1 MADDKAFSLSRRGF
15 LASAC
20 CLAAAPIF
28 TPVTFAAM
36 PGDNRFVTIVLRG
49 AMDGLDL
56 VQPYGEASFAGMRP
70 DIAIAP
76 DKGLIDLNGFFGLHP
91 AAADL
96 LPLWKAKELAFV
108 HAVSTPYRDQ
118 RSHFD
123 GQDMLESGGGHVAE
137 EKTGWLN
144 RALATIPR
152 STARKAID
160 INTSTELIL
169 SGPEIVD
176 VWASDSNFGMGAD
189 EMQFLTRLYAH
200 DPAFAKA
207 MEEATRADQS
217 AKMGDD
223 PAAKRGEQITDIA
236 ALAGKMLLREYRIA
250 SFSINGW
257 DTHVQQAS
265 QFQKAASDLTKA
277 VVTLKNTLGSDAW
290 KTTVVLA
297 MTEFGRTVRQN
308 GSGGTDHGTGG
319 CCLLAGGAINGG
331 RVLGKWPGIK
341 QEQLFEDRDLMPTAD
356 VREIA
361 AAMLYRQFNVGADDL
376 TAKIFPGLSFDKS
389 SQFLKV

>member
-1 MADDKAFSLSRRGF
+1 MTEITLSRRGF

-20 CLAAAPIF
+20 CLAAVPIF

-56 VQPYGEASFAGMRP
+56 VQPYGDPAFAALRP
-70 DIAIAP
+70 TLALTP
-76 DKGLIDLNGFFGLHP
+76 DKGLLDLDGHFGLNP

-96 LPLWKAKELAFV
+96 MPLWEKSELAFV

-123 GQDMLESGGGHVAE
+123 GQDMLESGGEHVAE

-144 RALATIPR
+144 RALSVIPR
-152 STARKAID
+152 SDARKAID
-160 INTSTELIL
+160 VNTSTELIL
-169 SGPEIVD
+169 SGPNNVD
-176 VWASDSNFGMGAD
+176 VWASDSNLGTAKD
-189 EMQFLTRLYAH
+189 EMQFLMRLYAG

-207 MEEATRADQS
+207 MEEATRANN
-217 AKMGDD
+217 
-223 PAAKRGEQITDIA
+223 AAMITEPDGKRGEKIA
-236 ALAGKMLLREYRIA
+236 DVATLAGNMLKGDYRIA
-250 SFSINGW
+250 SFSITGW
-257 DTHVQQAS
+257 DTHVAQTGQFKRPVQDLAQAIN
-265 QFQKAASDLTKA
+265 
-277 VVTLKNTLGSDAW
+277 TLKATLGAEVWS
-290 KTTVVLA
+290 KTAVLA

-319 CCLLAGGAINGG
+319 CAMLAGGAIHGG
-331 RVLGKWPGIK
+331 RILGKWPGISAG
-341 QEQLFEDRDLMPTAD
+341 QLLDDRDLMPTGD

-361 AAMLYRQFNVGADDL
+361 AAMLYRQFDVTAGDL
-376 TAKIFPGLSFDKS
+376 TGKIFPGLSFDKG
-389 SQFLKV
+389 SQFLKA

>member
-1 MADDKAFSLSRRGF
+1 MSISRRSF

-28 TPVTFAAM
+28 TPVSFAAM

-56 VQPYGEASFAGMRP
+56 VQPYGEASFAGLRP
-70 DIAIAP
+70 DIAMKP
-76 DKGLIDLNGFFGLHP
+76 EQGLIDLDGYFGLHP
-91 AAADL
+91 AAAAL
-96 LPLWKAKELAFV
+96 LPMWQARELAFI
-108 HAVSTPYRDQ
+108 HAVSTPYRNA

-123 GQDMLESGGGHVAE
+123 GQDMLESGGDHVAE

-144 RALATIPR
+144 RALAAIPR

-169 SGPEIVD
+169 SGPNIAD
-176 VWASDSNFGMGAD
+176 VWASDSTLGTGAD
-189 EMQFLTRLYAH
+189 EAQFLKRLYAG

-207 MEEATRADQS
+207 LDEATRADQS
-217 AKMGDD
+217 AEMGMA
-223 PAAKRGEQITDIA
+223 PGARRGEQISDVA
-236 ALAGKMLLREYRIA
+236 ALAGKMLLGDYRIA

-257 DTHVQQAS
+257 DTHVQQVS
-265 QFQKAASDLTKA
+265 QFKKAAGDLTQA
-277 VVTLKNTLGSDAW
+277 IVTLKNTLGPEAW

-319 CCLLAGGAINGG
+319 CCLLAGGAISGG
-331 RVLGKWPGIK
+331 KVLGKWPGISD
-341 QEQLFEDRDLMPTAD
+341 QQLLDDRDLMPTAD
-356 VREIA
+356 VREVA
-361 AAMLYRQFNVGADDL
+361 AAMLYKQFDVAPGDL
-376 TAKIFPGLSFDKS
+376 TAKIFPGLDFSKG
-389 SQFLKV
+389 SQFLRV

>member
-1 MADDKAFSLSRRGF
+1 MTEIVLSRRGF

-20 CLAAAPIF
+20 CLAAAPVF

-56 VQPYGEASFAGMRP
+56 VQPYGDAGFAGLRP
-70 DIAIAP
+70 TLALTP
-76 DKGLIDLNGFFGLHP
+76 DKGLIDLDGHFGLNP
-91 AAADL
+91 AGADL
-96 LPLWKAKELAFV
+96 LPLWKSKELAFV

-123 GQDMLESGGGHVAE
+123 GQDMLESGGEHVAE

-144 RALATIPR
+144 RALAVIPR
-152 STARKAID
+152 SDARKAID
-160 INTSTELIL
+160 VNTSTELIL
-169 SGPEIVD
+169 SGPNNVD
-176 VWASDSNFGMGAD
+176 VWASDSNLGTAKD
-189 EMQFLTRLYAH
+189 EMQFLMRLYAG

-207 MEEATRADQS
+207 MEEATRAN
-217 AKMGDD
+217 G
-223 PAAKRGEQITDIA
+223 AAMIAEPDGKRGEKIADVA
-236 ALAGKMLLREYRIA
+236 ALAGNMLKGDYRIA
-250 SFSINGW
+250 SFSITGW
-257 DTHVQQAS
+257 DTHVGQAA
-265 QFQKAASDLTKA
+265 QFKRPVQDLAQAIT
-277 VVTLKNTLGSDAW
+277 TLKTTLGPDIWS
-290 KTTVVLA
+290 KTVVLA

-319 CCLLAGGAINGG
+319 CALLAGGAINGG
-331 RVLGKWPGIK
+331 RILGKWPGIGDA
-341 QEQLFEDRDLMPTAD
+341 QLLEDRDLMPTAD

-361 AAMLYRQFNVGADDL
+361 AAMLYRQFDVSPDDL

-389 SQFLKV
+389 SQFLRA

>member
-1 MADDKAFSLSRRGF
+1 MALSRRSF

-20 CLAAAPIF
+20 CLAAAPVF
-28 TPVTFAAM
+28 TPISFAAM

-56 VQPYGEASFAGMRP
+56 VQPYGEPAFAGLRP
-70 DIAIAP
+70 DIAIRP
-76 DKGLIDLNGFFGLHP
+76 DQGLLDLDGFFGLHP
-91 AAADL
+91 AAAGL
-96 LPLWKAKELAFV
+96 MPMWKARELAFV
-108 HAVSTPYRDQ
+108 HAVSTPYRNA

-123 GQDMLESGGGHVAE
+123 GQDMLESGGDHVAE

-144 RALATIPR
+144 RALAVIPR

-169 SGPEIVD
+169 SGPNVAD
-176 VWASDSNFGMGAD
+176 VWASDSTLGTGGD
-189 EMQFLTRLYAH
+189 EVQFLKRLYAN

-217 AKMGDD
+217 AEMGM
-223 PAAKRGEQITDIA
+223 PPGAKRGEQIADIA
-236 ALAGKMLLREYRIA
+236 GLAAKMLRGDYRIA

-257 DTHVQQAS
+257 DTHVQQAG
-265 QFQKAASDLTKA
+265 QFKKAAGDLTQA
-277 VVTLKNTLGSDAW
+277 IVTLKDTMGPDVW

-319 CCLLAGGAINGG
+319 CCLLAGGAIEGG
-331 RVLGKWPGIK
+331 KVLGKWPGIGD
-341 QEQLFEDRDLMPTAD
+341 QQLLDDRDLMPTAD
-356 VREIA
+356 VREVA
-361 AAMLYRQFNVGADDL
+361 AAMLYKQFDVPPGDL
-376 TAKIFPGLSFDKS
+376 NAKIFHGLDFGKG
-389 SQFLKV
+389 SQFLRV

>member
-1 MADDKAFSLSRRGF
+1 MTEITLSRRGF

-56 VQPYGEASFAGMRP
+56 VQPYGDAAFAALRP
-70 DIAIAP
+70 TLALTP
-76 DKGLIDLNGFFGLHP
+76 DKGLLDLDGHFGLNP

-96 LPLWKAKELAFV
+96 MSLWKRRELAVV

-123 GQDMLESGGGHVAE
+123 GQDMLESGGEHVAE

-144 RALATIPR
+144 RALSVIPR
-152 STARKAID
+152 SDARKAID
-160 INTSTELIL
+160 VNTSTELIL
-169 SGPEIVD
+169 SGPNNVD
-176 VWASDSNFGMGAD
+176 VWASDSNLETAKD
-189 EMQFLTRLYAH
+189 EMQFLMRLYAG

-207 MEEATRADQS
+207 MEEATRANN
-217 AKMGDD
+217 
-223 PAAKRGEQITDIA
+223 AAMITEPDGKRGEKIADVA
-236 ALAGKMLLREYRIA
+236 ALAGNMLKGDYRIA
-250 SFSINGW
+250 SFSITGW
-257 DTHVQQAS
+257 DTHVAQTGQFKRPVQDLAQAIN
-265 QFQKAASDLTKA
+265 
-277 VVTLKNTLGSDAW
+277 TLKSTLGPEVWS
-290 KTTVVLA
+290 KTVVLA

-319 CCLLAGGAINGG
+319 CAVLAGGAIHGG
-331 RVLGKWPGIK
+331 RILGKWPGIGAG
-341 QEQLFEDRDLMPTAD
+341 QLLDDRDLMPTVD

-361 AAMLYRQFNVGADDL
+361 AAMLYRQFDVTAGDL
-376 TAKIFPGLSFDKS
+376 TGKIFPGLSFDKG
-389 SQFLKV
+389 SQFLKA

>member
-1 MADDKAFSLSRRGF
+1 MPAIPLSRRGF

-56 VQPYGEASFAGMRP
+56 VQPYGEAAFAALRP
-70 DIAIAP
+70 TLALTP
-76 DKGLIDLNGFFGLHP
+76 EKGLLDLDGHFGLNP

-96 LPLWKAKELAFV
+96 MSLWKGRELAFV

-123 GQDMLESGGGHVAE
+123 GQDMLESGGEHVAA

-144 RALATIPR
+144 RTLSVIPR
-152 STARKAID
+152 SQARKAID
-160 INTSTELIL
+160 VNTSTELIL
-169 SGPEIVD
+169 SGPNNVD
-176 VWASDSNFGMGAD
+176 VWASDSNLGTAKD
-189 EMQFLTRLYAH
+189 EMQFLMRLYAG

-207 MEEATRADQS
+207 MEEATRANN
-217 AKMGDD
+217 
-223 PAAKRGEQITDIA
+223 AAMITEPDGKRGEKIA
-236 ALAGKMLLREYRIA
+236 DVATLAGNMLKGDYRIA
-250 SFSINGW
+250 SFSITGW
-257 DTHVQQAS
+257 DTHVAQTGQFKRPVQDLAQAINTL
-265 QFQKAASDLTKA
+265 K
-277 VVTLKNTLGSDAW
+277 VTLGLEVWSK
-290 KTTVVLA
+290 TVVLA

-319 CCLLAGGAINGG
+319 CAVLAGGAIHGG
-331 RVLGKWPGIK
+331 RILGKWPGIGAG
-341 QEQLFEDRDLMPTAD
+341 QLLDDRDLMPTAD

-361 AAMLYRQFNVGADDL
+361 AAMLYRQFDVTAGDL
-376 TAKIFPGLSFDKS
+376 TGKIFPGLSFDKG

>member
-1 MADDKAFSLSRRGF
+1 MTEITLSRRGF

-56 VQPYGEASFAGMRP
+56 VQPYGDAAFAALRP
-70 DIAIAP
+70 TLARTP
-76 DKGLIDLNGFFGLHP
+76 DKGLLDLDGHFGLNP

-96 LPLWKAKELAFV
+96 MSLWKSRELAFV

-123 GQDMLESGGGHVAE
+123 GQDMLESGGEHVAE

-144 RALATIPR
+144 RALSVIPR
-152 STARKAID
+152 SDARKAID
-160 INTSTELIL
+160 VNTSTELIL
-169 SGPEIVD
+169 SGPNNVD
-176 VWASDSNFGMGAD
+176 VWASDSNLGTAKD
-189 EMQFLTRLYAH
+189 EMQFLMRLYAG

-207 MEEATRADQS
+207 MEEATRANN
-217 AKMGDD
+217 
-223 PAAKRGEQITDIA
+223 AAMITEPDGKRDEKIA
-236 ALAGKMLLREYRIA
+236 DVATLAGNMLKGDYRIA
-250 SFSINGW
+250 SFSITGW
-257 DTHVQQAS
+257 DTHVAQTGQFKRPVQDLAQAIN
-265 QFQKAASDLTKA
+265 
-277 VVTLKNTLGSDAW
+277 TLKATLGPVVWS
-290 KTTVVLA
+290 KTVVLA

-319 CCLLAGGAINGG
+319 CAVLAGGAIHGG
-331 RVLGKWPGIK
+331 RILGKWPGIGAG
-341 QEQLFEDRDLMPTAD
+341 QLLDDRDLMPTAD

-361 AAMLYRQFNVGADDL
+361 AAMLYRQFDVTAGDL
-376 TAKIFPGLSFDKS
+376 TGKIFPGLSFDKD
-389 SQFLKV
+389 SQFLKA

>member
-1 MADDKAFSLSRRGF
+1 MADDKAFPLSRRGF

-56 VQPYGEASFAGMRP
+56 VQPYGEPAFASLRP
-70 DIAIAP
+70 DIALAP
-76 DKGLIDLNGFFGLHP
+76 DKGLVDLDGFFGLHP

-96 LPLWKAKELAFV
+96 LPLWKTKELAFI
-108 HAVSTPYRDQ
+108 HAVSTPYRDA

-123 GQDMLESGGGHVAE
+123 GQDMLESGGDHVAE

-169 SGPEIVD
+169 SGPNSVD
-176 VWASDSNFGMGAD
+176 VWASDSDFGMGAD
-189 EMQFLTRLYAH
+189 EMQFLTRLYAN

-207 MEEATRADQS
+207 MDEATRADQS
-217 AKMGDD
+217 AKMGKE
-223 PAAKRGEQITDIA
+223 PGTKRGEQIADVA
-236 ALAGKMLLREYRIA
+236 ALAAKMLLREYRIA

-257 DTHVQQAS
+257 DTHVQQAA
-265 QFQKAASDLTKA
+265 QFRKAAGDLTQA
-277 VVTLKNTLGSDAW
+277 VLTLKSTLGQDAW

-297 MTEFGRTVRQN
+297 MTEFGRTVREN

-341 QEQLFEDRDLMPTAD
+341 DEQLFEDRDLMPTAD

-361 AAMLYRQFNVGADDL
+361 AAMLYRQFDVGAGDL
-376 TAKIFPGLSFDKS
+376 TSKIFPGLSFDKS